1 MVLPPQPPQ
10 IWPEPALA
18 LESSGSKLLGDEN
31 WECDVHKC
39 RGGIVITNVWCQV
52 SSLLSQSYMYP
63 IGGQFSWCPL
73 LQQIFPMNS
82 WVGSYWWECCCSWL
96 VFLQIQTSHQTTKK
110 KKKPTTQK
118 QKNDH
123 LSPVSAPGTER
134 KPSLRLSISLCSSA
148 SQCNVN
154 TKPQNT
160 DSFPRKRQID
170 DINTNKDQ
178 LCSISPPW
186 TTPRVT
192 NVQFAVY
199 ATQCFVISS
208 WTVLSLRHDE
218 TAFLLLTHLTIIMK
232 TLRIIWCTELRALA
246 EMLHHAVHEAPV
258 LGIENRR

>member
-1 MVLPPQPPQ
+1 MPSL
-10 IWPEPALA
+10 IPALSVIHVPDRGPIFLVPLVA
-18 LESSGSKLLGDEN
+18 ADFSYEQLGRIILVGMLLLLISILANSD
-31 WECDVHKC
+31 
-39 RGGIVITNVWCQV
+39 ITSND
-52 SSLLSQSYMYP
+52 
-63 IGGQFSWCPL
+63 
-73 LQQIFPMNS
+73 
-82 WVGSYWWECCCSWL
+82 
-96 VFLQIQTSHQTTKK
+96 KK
-110 KKKPTTQK
+110 KKKNQQPK
-118 QKNDH
+118 NKKNDH

-160 DSFPRKRQID
+160 HSFPRKRQID

-199 ATQCFVISS
+199 ATRCFVISS

-218 TAFLLLTHLTIIMK
+218 TAFLLTHLTIIMK